1 VEERMD
7 SIEVQRSEEIATLT
21 LRRGIDQE
29 MRSRE
34 KEAIKEF
41 VDIWYSEATWANL
54 RDIKIY

>member
-1 VEERMD
+1 MD
-7 SIEVQRSEEIATLT
+7 YIEVQRSEGIATLT

-41 VDIWYSEATWANL
+41 VDIWYSAATWANL